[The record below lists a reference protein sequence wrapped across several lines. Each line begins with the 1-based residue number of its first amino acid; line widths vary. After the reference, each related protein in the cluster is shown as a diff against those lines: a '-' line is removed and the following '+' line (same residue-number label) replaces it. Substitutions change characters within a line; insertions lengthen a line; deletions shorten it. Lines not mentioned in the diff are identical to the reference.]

1 MEHYIIVKFTEGT
14 DVKALVEPVRAIFE
28 ETLEIPGIQALHIR
42 TSNSD
47 TIFEETL
54 EIPGIQALNIRTSN
68 SDIENRYDLMIR
80 IDMDKEALP
89 AYAASEPHLRWKKE
103 YGSRIAKKAIFD
115 CD

>member
-28 ETLEIPGIQALHIR
+28 ETLEIPADAGIVLQ
-42 TSNSD
+42 
-47 TIFEETL
+47 
-54 EIPGIQALNIRTSN
+54 
-68 SDIENRYDLMIR
+68 